1 MSATVAVCSVLA
13 VLVPAIWGIL
23 QWWKNP
29 KRMLE
34 AKIYSLNAKWKDL
47 QGQINAPLAKHD
59 TNTLTR
65 LNNELLE
72 VLRQRK
78 EAIDKLAALN
88 GGTVIKVMALAF
100 IVVGLTGCYKTM
112 YFNESDKVI
121 CDSAGKGVC
130 ANMGYDCC
138 IMGNG
143 NFKSLSALNPTI
155 KIIKVQD
162 NTKDS
167 D

>member
-1 MSATVAVCSVLA
+1 MSAGVIGLIVAIIGFITL
-13 VLVPAIWGIL
+13 IL
-23 QWWKNP
+23 KWAYNP
-29 KRMLE
+29 KRILE
-34 AKIYSLNAKWKDL
+34 AKIDSLTSKWQSL
-47 QGQINAPLAKHD
+47 QGQINAPLAAHD

-78 EAIDKLAALN
+78 EAMDKLAALN
-88 GGTVIKVMALAF
+88 GGTVVKIMALF
-100 IVVGLTGCYKTM
+100 LIVCGLSGCYRTM
-112 YFNESDKVI
+112 YFNESDKVL
-121 CDSAGKGVC
+121 CDNAGKGVC
-130 ANMGYDCC
+130 ANTSYDCC

-162 NTKDS
+162 NTKAGD
-167 D
+167 